1 MNRYV
6 CHVMDLYSRYSHVRS
21 FPTKEAAP
29 IAEWLLEL
37 YTSTGGWKV
46 YVQHCDHI
54 FIFFLLFFSVSLSL
68 CVCFSLSLSFS
79 LSLPLSS

>member
-37 YTSTGGWKV
+37 YINGRME
-46 YVQHCDHI
+46 
-54 FIFFLLFFSVSLSL
+54 SVRPTL
-68 CVCFSLSLSFS
+68 
-79 LSLPLSS
+79 